1 MYVFIIFVMIA
12 LAFMFWLPI
21 NAGIKAKQEA
31 NKQKMQNEAISI
43 AENSKYYR
51 EFVTLNHEFAK
62 NIIKLDYC
70 QETIECHSL
79 REYQNID
86 LQKEF
91 ISLCNELDFD
101 VLLKSEEKN
110 NSIRRQYDDS
120 IRTLISNALYFVDN
134 STKNEMCKQALQY
147 VIMQRKIPTSETKI
161 SVTKTYISPAGR
173 NEYHDKYEHS
183 IREARELM
191 LKANCTMNSINR
203 K

>member
-31 NKQKMQNEAISI
+31 NKQKMQNEAVRIV
-43 AENSKYYR
+43 ENSQYYR
-51 EFVTLNHEFAK
+51 EFITLNYEFAK

-86 LQKEF
+86 LQQEF
-91 ISLCNELDFD
+91 ISLCNELDFN

-120 IRTLISNALYFVDN
+120 IRTLISNSLYFVDN
-134 STKNEMCKQALQY
+134 STQNEMCKQAFQH
-147 VIMQRKIPTSETKI
+147 VIMQRKIPTSETKV
-161 SVTKTYISPAGR
+161 SVAKTYISPAGR
-173 NEYHDKYEHS
+173 NEYYDKYEHS
-183 IREARELM
+183 ICKARELM
-191 LKANCTMNSINR
+191 LKTNYTINSINR